1 MKEFKDD
8 IFSFFTI
15 KFFNPINIFT
25 FHYVLLNVPLSF
37 FVLLSCIMKLP

>member
-8 IFSFFTI
+8 IFSFFTM

-25 FHYVLLNVPLSF
+25 FHYVPLSF